1 MRIKWQ
7 QSHIYQQPNLK
18 SKNKTHYS
26 DNSNRNRMAEME
38 VIWRVIS
45 GRGWTDNGGKGT
57 GNKKH

>member
-1 MRIKWQ
+1 
-7 QSHIYQQPNLK
+7 
-18 SKNKTHYS
+18 
-26 DNSNRNRMAEME
+26 MAEME